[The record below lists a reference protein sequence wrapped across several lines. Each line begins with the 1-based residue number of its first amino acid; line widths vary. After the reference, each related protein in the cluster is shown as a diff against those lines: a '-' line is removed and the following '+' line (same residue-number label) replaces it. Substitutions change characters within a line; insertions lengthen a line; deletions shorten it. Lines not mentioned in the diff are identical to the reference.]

1 MANTIQLAFDV
12 LLRDLQEAQHA
23 VVGLL
28 GHHVQDVAEALGAAL
43 APGLVHAEGH
53 VLCAL
58 LPAQQ
63 LHIRLPLICTFRIIE
78 FGAGEDTNHLRELH
92 HAPGQGRSAVL
103 QVLERLLVDLGVQNI
118 VHGIHLGLPVLLI
131 HVALLLHLADGI
143 AVLLDVH
150 LVGGALHR
158 QPVHL
163 LPQLQDVTL
172 VFAQATLHATHA
184 QVQCSEAARGFG
196 TAKLS
201 LLLHGPNLLEG
212 LLLLLANVVLQSGF
226 CIGHISFQVTAHH
239 GHLVE
244 AVAQR
249 VLRRVQ
255 ALLRGCQ
262 ILVRKVN
269 STIKRVDCLVCVTR
283 DLGLGLLQVRLHR
296 SDVMADSGQ
305 NLIHLAPAGIHI
317 QAQRGDHVPDRLD
330 GSIQVII
337 GFLPGNVVN
346 LRVQLRVHLV
356 LQINDVLSEIFLLL
370 LHLLQGVGHI
380 FHPAVVVLQRFL
392 DVANVQAHGR
402 DLSSHGRLHSLAA
415 GDDGMGGIHTSA
427 HLIQVHIHS
436 IHGCCKVLH
445 VTLTGKDDAADMIHF
460 SLIVAEKVF

>member
-150 LVGGALHR
+150 LVGGALHCEAI
-158 QPVHL
+158 HL
-163 LPQLQDVTL
+163 LPELQDVSFVLTQP
-172 VFAQATLHATHA
+172 ALHSAHA
-184 QVQCSEAARGFG
+184 QVQRAEAAGGFC
-196 TAKLS
+196 AAELR
-201 LLLHGPNLLEG
+201 LLLHGSDLLER
-212 LLLLLANVVLQSGF
+212 LLLLLADVVLQARLGVR
-226 CIGHISFQVTAHH
+226 HVALQVGAHH
-239 GHLVE
+239 RHLVE
-244 AVAQR
+244 AVTQGI
-249 VLRRVQ
+249 LRGVE
-255 ALLRGCQ
+255 ALLSGSK
-262 ILVRKVN
+262 ILVGE
-269 STIKRVDCLVCVTR
+269 IDAAIQGIHCLVGVAC
-283 DLGLGLLQVRLHR
+283 DLGL
-296 SDVMADSGQ
+296 
-305 NLIHLAPAGIHI
+305 
-317 QAQRGDHVPDRLD
+317 
-330 GSIQVII
+330 
-337 GFLPGNVVN
+337 
-346 LRVQLRVHLV
+346 
-356 LQINDVLSEIFLLL
+356 
-370 LHLLQGVGHI
+370 
-380 FHPAVVVLQRFL
+380 
-392 DVANVQAHGR
+392 
-402 DLSSHGRLHSLAA
+402 
-415 GDDGMGGIHTSA
+415 
-427 HLIQVHIHS
+427 
-436 IHGCCKVLH
+436 
-445 VTLTGKDDAADMIHF
+445 
-460 SLIVAEKVF
+460 